1 MDNIL
6 ASVSVDALE
15 QFQNVCNIRKD
26 IHTYTEYVRE
36 RAIKRSYRD
45 NSLSKTDTVR
55 LIKLLTYPPEFED
68 KVTYSDPEGW
78 LYFIDKLVYDLG
90 FVTYNTEGQ
99 YMGYSSYSTSFPDNY
114 IEFKENEYCN
124 FLDLSVNDQEHF
136 IFNKFINTYSYDN
149 NEFINRMVFSR
160 LSRFRYYGCA
170 VGVMPCIEFAN
181 ARKLILKVISDLK
194 PDLWYSAASLIK
206 YLKVNHPYFLI
217 PQKIK
222 TKDSRNDWTRYQNF
236 REERPDSDT
245 NQQTINESDPDSFER
260 VEGRFVERFLEGIPL
275 LLQYITVAYVKK
287 EDTSVAP
294 SINHLSAFKINDS
307 FLRTMNSHI
316 SEPKVTVQPNF
327 EIHVESE
334 FYPAKCLSMLKQFS
348 KIVIEDKVII
358 LKLQKEMVARALT
371 QNDSLD
377 IVSFFKDI
385 TEKELPHNIA
395 VELEEWAGHSEIF
408 TLYEDIGILEG
419 NCTLQDIDG
428 YVVEHITQ
436 NMKLVKDPEKFFLA
450 IEEKELIPLKIE
462 HAEGTIKTVHNYAH
476 SLFKKKPEKQKSG
489 TKESLMISRSAMITL
504 CFPAKKSLLQF
515 HKYLQEIRCPFE
527 YNEELCTVTYS
538 ETNEDLVEKALS
550 QLKNSYRIKLT
561 DTE

>member
-1 MDNIL
+1 
-6 ASVSVDALE
+6 
-15 QFQNVCNIRKD
+15 
-26 IHTYTEYVRE
+26 
-36 RAIKRSYRD
+36 
-45 NSLSKTDTVR
+45 
-55 LIKLLTYPPEFED
+55 
-68 KVTYSDPEGW
+68 
-78 LYFIDKLVYDLG
+78 
-90 FVTYNTEGQ
+90 
-99 YMGYSSYSTSFPDNY
+99 
-114 IEFKENEYCN
+114 
-124 FLDLSVNDQEHF
+124 
-136 IFNKFINTYSYDN
+136 
-149 NEFINRMVFSR
+149 
-160 LSRFRYYGCA
+160 
-170 VGVMPCIEFAN
+170 MPCIDFAN
-181 ARKLILKVISDLK
+181 ARKLILKVIADLK
-194 PDLWYSAASLIK
+194 PDVWYSAAGLIK
-206 YLKVNHPYFLI
+206 YLKDNHPYFLI
-217 PQKIK
+217 PKKVK
-222 TKDSRNDWTRYQNF
+222 TKDIRDDQARYRNFSEKRY
-236 REERPDSDT
+236 RPTT
-245 NQQTINESDPDSFER
+245 NEQTVNEFDPDSFER
-260 VEGRFVERFLEGIPL
+260 VEGRFVERFLEGFPL
-275 LLQYITVAYVKK
+275 LLQYITVAYAKK
-287 EDTSVAP
+287 EDTSVVP

-307 FLRTMNSHI
+307 FLRTIKGHI

-327 EIHVESE
+327 EIHVECE
-334 FYPAKCLSMLKQFS
+334 FYPARCLSMLKQFS

-371 QNDSLD
+371 ENESLD

-385 TEKELPHNIA
+385 TKKELPHNIA

-419 NCTLQDIDG
+419 NCSTLQDIDT
-428 YVVEHITQ
+428 YVVENITK
-436 NMKLVKDPEKFFLA
+436 NVKLVKKPEKLFLA
-450 IEEKELIPLKIE
+450 IEQEELIPLKIE